1 MQRAGKPH
9 IFNRFH
15 SIYTSLTSA
24 MYCNIM
30 CKKKKKVSISFPFL
44 RNHLIKYSLRN
55 KGNLHVKTDPFLFSI
70 SLTNKKKD
78 KKLET
83 CNCFKDA
90 TNLGRCFD
98 KF

>member
-1 MQRAGKPH
+1 
-9 IFNRFH
+9 
-15 SIYTSLTSA
+15 
-24 MYCNIM
+24 MY
-30 CKKKKKVSISFPFL
+30 KKKVSISLPFL

-70 SLTNKKKD
+70 SLTNKKKKD

-83 CNCFKDA
+83 RNCFKDA
-90 TNLGRCFD
+90 QELRFKSLIDTQ